1 MNYSVK
7 GVKEMES
14 LQEINNMV
22 EISVKQYDKMIAL
35 LQESSEMLE
44 EVSLLNGVPQETHW
58 LSNDID
64 EFLEGL

>member
-1 MNYSVK
+1 
-7 GVKEMES
+7 
-14 LQEINNMV
+14 MV